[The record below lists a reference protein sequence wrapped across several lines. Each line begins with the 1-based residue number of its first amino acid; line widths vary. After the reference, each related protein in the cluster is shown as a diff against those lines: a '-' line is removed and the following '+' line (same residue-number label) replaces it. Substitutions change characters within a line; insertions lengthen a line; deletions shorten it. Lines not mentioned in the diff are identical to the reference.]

1 MEKKA
6 NFAHSG
12 RNCQKTAQKSKRLD
26 NFGEI
31 SINLR
36 PHRLKNTAVCA
47 IINGKIDET
56 AKGRSEM
63 KKFIVDMHTHSAFS
77 HDGRAELKDMLAA
90 AQKIDVAFYGVSEH
104 YDFDYNLS
112 LLSDEELRAR
122 LESEAGAEY
131 FHAARHLQEDY
142 EGVMNVAIGAEFGY
156 SDEESVKARYVAEYE
171 KFRPDYVINSVHT
184 LDGKDFAHFQFE
196 GDKKAVYSAYLS
208 AIRRSLDVPYP
219 YHIVGHIGYAARY
232 VCFEDVA
239 FDLQE
244 FGGQLDDIFRVIIE
258 KGKILEVNTA
268 SKQLKQRSI
277 PDKALL
283 KRYFELGGRKICFG
297 SDAHFPKR
305 IAEKWEETVQT
316 LKEIGFT
323 YLTLPFRGEEIKID
337 I

>member
-1 MEKKA
+1 MAK
-6 NFAHSG
+6 FL
-12 RNCQKTAQKSKRLD
+12 LD
-26 NFGEI
+26 I
-31 SINLR
+31 
-36 PHRLKNTAVCA
+36 
-47 IINGKIDET
+47 
-56 AKGRSEM
+56 
-63 KKFIVDMHTHSAFS
+63 HTHSTFS
-77 HDGRAELKDMLAA
+77 HDGRSTLEEQCAA
-90 AQKIDVAFYGVSEH
+90 ACQKGLLFYGTSEH
-104 YDFDYNLS
+104 FDYDVVS
-112 LLSDEELRAR
+112 QDEQMTKGIAEQRAR
-122 LESEAGAEY
+122 EGEY
-131 FHAARHLQEDY
+131 FHAARHAQDDY
-142 EGVMNVAIGAEFGY
+142 AGAMNFLVGAEFGF
-156 SDEESVKARYVAEYE
+156 SEDEKIKQEYLETYE
-171 KFRPDYVINSVHT
+171 KYRPDYVINSVHT

-277 PDKALL
+277 PDRALL

-297 SDAHFPKR
+297 SDAHFPER